1 MNITLAV
8 ALNYNRSDIAPFLNS
23 FEKNVSGELY
33 LITNNLNI
41 LTDGNYSKIK
51 LLDIQDIV
59 NHFNINL
66 QNLTVYNLKPVI
78 FYLTLKKLK
87 EKLSYDKVILTDVD
101 LFFQYDPFTLLDL
114 ISTKTFIICEEKKL
128 YSECDTNTTWFN
140 AGYHEIY
147 NDVKDKKILN
157 CGFTLGYTEAVIG
170 YQKQVAHE
178 LQKILSYRPYFAYDQ
193 VILNVLTY
201 SKKTLTPTILPHGN
215 PYIVH
220 MHHMS
225 AEELVSDFF
234 TDLEILNKDKKPY
247 CVVHQF
253 NEKEQGNNFVQKVWL
268 Y

>member
-8 ALNYNRSDIAPFLNS
+8 ALNYNRNDIAPFLNS

-41 LTDGNYSKIK
+41 LAGGNYSKIK
-51 LLDIQDIV
+51 LVNIQEIAK
-59 NHFNINL
+59 HFNVNL
-66 QNLTVYNLKPVI
+66 QNLTVFNLKPII
-78 FYLTLKKLK
+78 FYLCLKHLK
-87 EKLSYDKVILTDVD
+87 SKINLDGVILTDVD
-101 LFFQYDPFTLLDL
+101 LFFQYDPFTLLEEVP
-114 ISTKTFIICEEKKL
+114 TKTFIICEEKKL

-140 AGYHEIY
+140 AGYHEMY
-147 NDVKDKKILN
+147 NDVKYKKILN
-157 CGFTLGYTEAVIG
+157 CGFTVGCSESVIE
-170 YQKQVAHE
+170 YQKQVAYE
-178 LQKILSYRPYFAYDQ
+178 LQKILAIRPYFAYDQ

-201 SKKTLTPTILPHGN
+201 AKKTLSPTILSHGN

-225 AEELVSDFF
+225 SDELTPDFF
-234 TDLEILNKDKKPY
+234 TNTTILNKDKKPY

-253 NEKEQGNNFVQKVWL
+253 NEKEQGNNFVQKVWI